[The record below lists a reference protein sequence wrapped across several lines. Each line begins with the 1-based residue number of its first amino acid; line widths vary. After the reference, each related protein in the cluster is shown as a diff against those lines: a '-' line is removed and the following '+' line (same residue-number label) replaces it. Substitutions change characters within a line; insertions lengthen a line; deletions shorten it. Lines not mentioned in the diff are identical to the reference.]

1 MAKNRSSFGDA
12 ASRGLRESYETHSL
26 SLSDISVT
34 KEKEIISEIV
44 PEDIPSVDVN
54 STQGVNPYYDYHP
67 KTGQKGGS
75 LGRPRTETK
84 RTQISIGCTEAEKEL
99 YKKAATAD
107 GRKLPDFVNRAILE
121 YIVNHG
127 LDI

>member
-12 ASRGLRESYETHSL
+12 ASRGLRESYGTAQSKEVPVPVEQEET
-26 SLSDISVT
+26 
-34 KEKEIISEIV
+34 EIIVSANEPVSE
-44 PEDIPSVDVN
+44 EGS
-54 STQGVNPYYDYHP
+54 QGVNPYYDYHP
-67 KTGQKGGS
+67 KTGQKGGT

-84 RTQISIGCTEAEKEL
+84 RTQISIGCTEEEKEL
-99 YKKAATAD
+99 YKRAAASD

-121 YIVNHG
+121 YIENHG